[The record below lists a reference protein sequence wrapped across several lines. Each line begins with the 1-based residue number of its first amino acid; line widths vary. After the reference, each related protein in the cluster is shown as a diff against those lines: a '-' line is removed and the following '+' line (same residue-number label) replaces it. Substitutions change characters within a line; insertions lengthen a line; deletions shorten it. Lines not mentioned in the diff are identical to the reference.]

1 MDTYT
6 VDLESMGKRIRELRN
21 TQNKTQEVFAD
32 MIHISSSYLALIEQ
46 GKRTASLDVVAQ
58 IAYTCHVSVDYLLF
72 GKQESPSSENYKFFN
87 ILCRQYSDTS
97 TVILRLDMAKHR
109 KMFVFNSWIMLYC
122 ILERGSNYEYTKN
135 YFWEL

>member
-72 GKQESPSSENYKFFN
+72 GSLIKKKNTHRPDSRIFSPIRSCPLF
-87 ILCRQYSDTS
+87 LQ
-97 TVILRLDMAKHR
+97 AQ
-109 KMFVFNSWIMLYC
+109 
-122 ILERGSNYEYTKN
+122 
-135 YFWEL
+135 

>member
-87 ILCRQYSDTS
+87 ILKC
-97 TVILRLDMAKHR
+97 
-109 KMFVFNSWIMLYC
+109 
-122 ILERGSNYEYTKN
+122 YTNVVTGVANKI
-135 YFWEL
+135 

>member
-46 GKRTASLDVVAQ
+46 GKRTANLDVVAQ
-58 IAYTCHVSVDYLLF
+58 VRIPAMSLLIIF
-72 GKQESPSSENYKFFN
+72 YSENRNPLHQKIINFSIYSAAS
-87 ILCRQYSDTS
+87 ILIQKSS
-97 TVILRLDMAKHR
+97 VP
-109 KMFVFNSWIMLYC
+109 
-122 ILERGSNYEYTKN
+122 
-135 YFWEL
+135 

>member
-46 GKRTASLDVVAQ
+46 GKRTASL
-58 IAYTCHVSVDYLLF
+58 AYTCHVSVDYLLF

-87 ILCRQYSDTS
+87 ILCRQYSDTE
-97 TVILRLDMAKHR
+97 IKRALKLFAFYLQLDKE
-109 KMFVFNSWIMLYC
+109 K
-122 ILERGSNYEYTKN
+122 EYP
-135 YFWEL
+135 

>member
-46 GKRTASLDVVAQ
+46 GKRTCQSGCSCPDCV
-58 IAYTCHVSVDYLLF
+58 YL
-72 GKQESPSSENYKFFN
+72 PC
-87 ILCRQYSDTS
+87 LC
-97 TVILRLDMAKHR
+97 
-109 KMFVFNSWIMLYC
+109 
-122 ILERGSNYEYTKN
+122 
-135 YFWEL
+135 

>member
-21 TQNKTQEVFAD
+21 TQNKAQEVFAD

-58 IAYTCHVSVDYLLF
+58 IAVGRKNDLRVGRQAAENRNPLHQKIINFSIYSAASILIQKSSV
-72 GKQESPSSENYKFFN
+72 P
-87 ILCRQYSDTS
+87 
-97 TVILRLDMAKHR
+97 
-109 KMFVFNSWIMLYC
+109 
-122 ILERGSNYEYTKN
+122 
-135 YFWEL
+135 

>member
-72 GKQESPSSENYKFFN
+72 GKQDPLHQKIINFSIYSAASILIQKSS
-87 ILCRQYSDTS
+87 
-97 TVILRLDMAKHR
+97 VP
-109 KMFVFNSWIMLYC
+109 
-122 ILERGSNYEYTKN
+122 
-135 YFWEL
+135 

>member
-46 GKRTASLDVVAQ
+46 GNRTASLDVVAQ

-87 ILCRQYSDTS
+87 ILCRQYSDTE
-97 TVILRLDMAKHR
+97 IKRALKLFAFYLQLDQEK
-109 KMFVFNSWIMLYC
+109 
-122 ILERGSNYEYTKN
+122 EYP
-135 YFWEL
+135 

>member
-58 IAYTCHVSVDYLLF
+58 IAYTCHLLIIF
-72 GKQESPSSENYKFFN
+72 YSENRNPLHQKIINFSIYSAAS
-87 ILCRQYSDTS
+87 ILIQKSS
-97 TVILRLDMAKHR
+97 VP
-109 KMFVFNSWIMLYC
+109 
-122 ILERGSNYEYTKN
+122 
-135 YFWEL
+135 

>member
-46 GKRTASLDVVAQ
+46 DRKSVV
-58 IAYTCHVSVDYLLF
+58 
-72 GKQESPSSENYKFFN
+72 
-87 ILCRQYSDTS
+87 
-97 TVILRLDMAKHR
+97 
-109 KMFVFNSWIMLYC
+109 
-122 ILERGSNYEYTKN
+122 
-135 YFWEL
+135 